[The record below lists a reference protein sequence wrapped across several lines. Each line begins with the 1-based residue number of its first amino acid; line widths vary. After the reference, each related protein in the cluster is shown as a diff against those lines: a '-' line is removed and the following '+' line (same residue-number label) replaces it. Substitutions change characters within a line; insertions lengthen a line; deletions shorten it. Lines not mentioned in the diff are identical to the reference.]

1 MTRRYIILVILFAV
15 TFITGLSWASDK
27 TIETRYIIAKDGTGR
42 LSDARLQEL
51 ADQAQ
56 AALEN
61 ILKFWSANADVEK
74 LGKIKVVFDE
84 PRRKIYYVSV
94 FHWDMQGLRRVRAVR
109 VFGCEERPQE
119 MVHKLTTAVFPHN
132 DKMIRNIMGVPTEE
146 QLGNLLTFPN
156 CGFPCDD
163 WVLVF
168 LKIKSY
174 IPLDQLGPG
183 HEAWGMQTSP
193 DGFPSVFDRSRQS
206 RAYAQAGSFGSYLIR
221 TYGIDKMKK
230 FYALSEK
237 KDRPWQEVFGLTLQD
252 LEKNWL
258 KDLNALE
265 SKKAQNIS
273 KLSVLF
279 EENPNRACLRAQ
291 KFTVGQP

>member
-1 MTRRYIILVILFAV
+1 MTRRIIILMILFTG
-15 TFITGLSWASDK
+15 TFMAGFAQASDK

-56 AALEN
+56 AAVES
-61 ILKFWSANADVEK
+61 ILKFWSADADVEK
-74 LGKIKVVFDE
+74 SGKIKVVFDE

-94 FHWDMQGLRRVRAVR
+94 FHWDVHGFRRVRAVR

-132 DKMIRNIMGVPTEE
+132 DKMIRNIMGVTTEE
-146 QLGNLLTFPN
+146 QLGNRLTFPN

-168 LKIKSY
+168 LKTKSF
-174 IPLDQLGPG
+174 IPLDQLGPD
-183 HEAWGMQTSP
+183 HESWGMQSSR
-193 DGFPSVFDRSRQS
+193 DGFPSVLDRSRQS
-206 RAYAQAGSFGSYLIR
+206 RAYAEAGSFGSYLIQ
-221 TYGIDKMKK
+221 TYGTDKMKK
-230 FYALSEK
+230 FYELSAK
-237 KDRPWQEVFGLTLQD
+237 KDRPWQDAFGLTLED

-258 KDLNALE
+258 KDLNASE
-265 SKKAQNIS
+265 SKKTHDIS
-273 KLSVLF
+273 KLSALF

-291 KFTVGQP
+291 KLAIGQK

>member
-206 RAYAQAGSFGSYLIR
+206 RAYAEAGSFGSHLIR
-221 TYGIDKMKK
+221 TYGIDKIKK
-230 FYALSEK
+230 FYELSEK
-237 KDRPWQEVFGLTLQD
+237 KDRPWQDVFGLTLQD

-258 KDLNALE
+258 KDLKALE
-265 SKKAQNIS
+265 SNKTHNIS

-291 KFTVGQP
+291 KIAVGQQ

>member
-1 MTRRYIILVILFAV
+1 MTRRYIILMILFAV

-27 TIETRYIIAKDGTGR
+27 TIETRYIIAKDGTGK

-51 ADQAQ
+51 ADEAQ
-56 AALEN
+56 AALEG
-61 ILKFWSANADVEK
+61 ILKFWSADVDVEK
-74 LGKIKVVFDE
+74 SGKIKVVFDE

-94 FHWDMQGLRRVRAVR
+94 FHWDMQGFRRVRAVR

-174 IPLDQLGPG
+174 IPLDPIGAG
-183 HEAWGMQTSP
+183 SRGMGCKLPRTVSL
-193 DGFPSVFDRSRQS
+193 PSLTDPEQS
-206 RAYAQAGSFGSYLIR
+206 RAYAQAGSFGSYLI
-221 TYGIDKMKK
+221 
-230 FYALSEK
+230 
-237 KDRPWQEVFGLTLQD
+237 GLT
-252 LEKNWL
+252 
-258 KDLNALE
+258 A
-265 SKKAQNIS
+265 S
-273 KLSVLF
+273 
-279 EENPNRACLRAQ
+279 R
-291 KFTVGQP
+291 

>member
-94 FHWDMQGLRRVRAVR
+94 FHWDMQG
-109 VFGCEERPQE
+109 
-119 MVHKLTTAVFPHN
+119 
-132 DKMIRNIMGVPTEE
+132 
-146 QLGNLLTFPN
+146 
-156 CGFPCDD
+156 
-163 WVLVF
+163 
-168 LKIKSY
+168 
-174 IPLDQLGPG
+174 
-183 HEAWGMQTSP
+183 
-193 DGFPSVFDRSRQS
+193 
-206 RAYAQAGSFGSYLIR
+206 
-221 TYGIDKMKK
+221 
-230 FYALSEK
+230 
-237 KDRPWQEVFGLTLQD
+237 
-252 LEKNWL
+252 
-258 KDLNALE
+258 
-265 SKKAQNIS
+265 
-273 KLSVLF
+273 
-279 EENPNRACLRAQ
+279 
-291 KFTVGQP
+291 